1 MKPIIVLTASEHTEL
16 GFRTWNHTAEAI
28 WSHDLSLFF
37 VLSGEVTF
45 RLSEQ
50 FHTLTTGSMIVCNPG
65 ILFTLETLRSSVALE
80 ICIPAAQLKT
90 AGWQPV
96 ALTTHGDD
104 SSAEPLRALF
114 SQLFF
119 NYIQDQPVHEEQVNA
134 TLQWLSDN
142 CPAAPQAPAVSDRS
156 RNHIQTVLRYLL
168 HNFAQPLSLEDA
180 AAFAELSASHLSHL
194 FRTVLGTSFSE
205 YLISLRLHKAAC
217 LLLQSESSITDIGLD
232 VGFSSTNMF
241 IEHFRR
247 HFGVTPGRYRRLHAD
262 EAVPLS
268 TETSAPDFSRLMQYI
283 SPSFLKKQE
292 ECEKQQI
299 TLDLSAC
306 HTEPIRPTW
315 RNLLNIGYARCGL
328 LAPIQE
334 QIRTAQREIGFR
346 YVRFHGIF
354 DSDMHIYEED
364 ANEQPVY
371 NFLYADMLFDFL
383 LSVGLHPFLELSF
396 MPPALARNKEYMWKN
411 DSFSS
416 IYNNREKWI
425 ALVQTTLRHLIE
437 RYGMEEVRQWKFTSI
452 QLNPEKPLRFS
463 ILSES
468 NYYDFYTTTR
478 STVKMSIRSLHSAVL
493 AASPVRCGTA
503 T

>member
-180 AAFAELSASHLSHL
+180 AAFAELSASQSVAPVPHGARHLL
-194 FRTVLGTSFSE
+194 FR
-205 YLISLRLHKAAC
+205 
-217 LLLQSESSITDIGLD
+217 
-232 VGFSSTNMF
+232 
-241 IEHFRR
+241 
-247 HFGVTPGRYRRLHAD
+247 
-262 EAVPLS
+262 VP
-268 TETSAPDFSRLMQYI
+268 
-283 SPSFLKKQE
+283 
-292 ECEKQQI
+292 
-299 TLDLSAC
+299 DLSA
-306 HTEPIRPTW
+306 
-315 RNLLNIGYARCGL
+315 
-328 LAPIQE
+328 
-334 QIRTAQREIGFR
+334 
-346 YVRFHGIF
+346 
-354 DSDMHIYEED
+354 
-364 ANEQPVY
+364 
-371 NFLYADMLFDFL
+371 
-383 LSVGLHPFLELSF
+383 
-396 MPPALARNKEYMWKN
+396 
-411 DSFSS
+411 
-416 IYNNREKWI
+416 
-425 ALVQTTLRHLIE
+425 
-437 RYGMEEVRQWKFTSI
+437 
-452 QLNPEKPLRFS
+452 
-463 ILSES
+463 
-468 NYYDFYTTTR
+468 
-478 STVKMSIRSLHSAVL
+478 
-493 AASPVRCGTA
+493 AA
-503 T
+503 

>member
-119 NYIQDQPVHEEQVNA
+119 NYIQDQPIHEEQVNA

-299 TLDLSAC
+299 LPYRTHPAHMAQSAQHRLC
-306 HTEPIRPTW
+306 P
-315 RNLLNIGYARCGL
+315 L
-328 LAPIQE
+328 
-334 QIRTAQREIGFR
+334 RTAC
-346 YVRFHGIF
+346 
-354 DSDMHIYEED
+354 
-364 ANEQPVY
+364 
-371 NFLYADMLFDFL
+371 AD
-383 LSVGLHPFLELSF
+383 
-396 MPPALARNKEYMWKN
+396 
-411 DSFSS
+411 
-416 IYNNREKWI
+416 
-425 ALVQTTLRHLIE
+425 
-437 RYGMEEVRQWKFTSI
+437 
-452 QLNPEKPLRFS
+452 
-463 ILSES
+463 
-468 NYYDFYTTTR
+468 TR
-478 STVKMSIRSLHSAVL
+478 TNSYRSA
-493 AASPVRCGTA
+493 
-503 T
+503 

>member
-299 TLDLSAC
+299 TLGPHGAICSTSAMPAADC
-306 HTEPIRPTW
+306 LR
-315 RNLLNIGYARCGL
+315 
-328 LAPIQE
+328 
-334 QIRTAQREIGFR
+334 R
-346 YVRFHGIF
+346 YKNKFV
-354 DSDMHIYEED
+354 
-364 ANEQPVY
+364 P
-371 NFLYADMLFDFL
+371 
-383 LSVGLHPFLELSF
+383 LSVRL
-396 MPPALARNKEYMWKN
+396 
-411 DSFSS
+411 DSVTSVFTAFSTAICTS
-416 IYNNREKWI
+416 TRRT
-425 ALVQTTLRHLIE
+425 QTN
-437 RYGMEEVRQWKFTSI
+437 S
-452 QLNPEKPLRFS
+452 
-463 ILSES
+463 
-468 NYYDFYTTTR
+468 R
-478 STVKMSIRSLHSAVL
+478 STIFSTPICCSTS
-493 AASPVRCGTA
+493 C
-503 T
+503 